1 MENQKQESP
10 EESQSKDKKS
20 SKKNLLKVMTGVV
33 VGGAVGSIL
42 GLTLA
47 PKKGKEMRQDIK
59 DKSMEVFL
67 KGKEKIKQGKPLGF
81 FKRMVLKALKPKS
94 KKKNEAQS

>member
-1 MENQKQESP
+1 ME
-10 EESQSKDKKS
+10 KDKKS
-20 SKKNLLKVMTGVV
+20 LPKSFFKVLTGFV

-59 DKSMEVFL
+59 DKSMEMFL
-67 KGKEKIKQGKPLGF
+67 KGKEKLKEDKKIGF
-81 FKRMVLKALKPKS
+81 IKRMLIKVLKPKR
-94 KKKNEAQS
+94 KNESSL